1 MECPICL
8 ESMPNSFKLRQCTH
22 TFHCVCVLKSMRT
35 YLDNHGTFCQTV
47 PCPLCRQRISYH
59 IILHDFIK
67 EATLTEI
74 AEIINDKN
82 IGTYCSNV
90 GSLLHVAAL
99 FGRVEIIKFLL
110 TKGLPID
117 EPNDFCLTPVYYA
130 AVNGHLDTVKYM
142 VENHQVNIDCETLLG
157 TTMLDETI
165 KRGYANVVE
174 YLENKNAKRNMEDM
188 SDYSSRKGKID
199 ETIVNI
205 LSDRLIKRLSE
216 SI

>member
-1 MECPICL
+1 
-8 ESMPNSFKLRQCTH
+8 
-22 TFHCVCVLKSMRT
+22 
-35 YLDNHGTFCQTV
+35 
-47 PCPLCRQRISYH
+47 
-59 IILHDFIK
+59 
-67 EATLTEI
+67 
-74 AEIINDKN
+74 
-82 IGTYCSNV
+82 
-90 GSLLHVAAL
+90 VAAL